1 MRSEASS
8 TTGATSGGTEPSST
22 STAREPDAAST
33 TTLVPAA
40 TSTET
45 DEMPSFEL
53 GTGLGRFV
61 ALADGDA
68 LELVAGLQGGW
79 HVDVAVRTTGVEPDG
94 LTLTYEA
101 FDAESG
107 ASLSH
112 RTFAALESANVL
124 WTQAGW
130 VRVGDRVVF
139 DITAAKEVVGAL
151 VCLRVEAEGPT
162 FDAVDERCVVIT
174 PPP

>member
-1 MRSEASS
+1 MSTGSFVRGLALCAAAGVGCDRGIDGPMRSEASS

-112 RTFAALESANVL
+112 RTFAALE
-124 WTQAGW
+124 
-130 VRVGDRVVF
+130 
-139 DITAAKEVVGAL
+139 
-151 VCLRVEAEGPT
+151 
-162 FDAVDERCVVIT
+162 
-174 PPP
+174 